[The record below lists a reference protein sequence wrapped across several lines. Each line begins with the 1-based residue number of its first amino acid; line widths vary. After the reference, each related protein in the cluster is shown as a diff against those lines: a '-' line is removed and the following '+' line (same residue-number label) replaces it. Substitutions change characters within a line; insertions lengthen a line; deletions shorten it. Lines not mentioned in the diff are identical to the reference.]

1 MPLVHTVMPKSCIE
15 EILKESLGAI
25 SSEFRD
31 NELAY
36 LALTTKIKNP
46 VRDRWAFQ
54 LYRKLRGRVVVSRE
68 WKRTDIALLEKAAP
82 TALVEL
88 KAMYTFDAVLKKHG
102 VSGYIQAMEEDES
115 KARKLAQIQ
124 TQIYTVLLATH
135 PKSIVPRDL
144 DGVVKYRSGINRAAH
159 NLGSPE
165 NVLKEAV
172 SAIKNKLQ
180 GKNVVSSG
188 ILNGGQ
194 AFGINADV
202 LFWMVK
208 A

>member
-1 MPLVHTVMPKSCIE
+1 MPKPCME
-15 EILKESLGAI
+15 EILKESLETI
-25 SSEFRD
+25 SREFRD

-36 LALTTKIKNP
+36 LALTTKIENP

-54 LYRKLRGRVVVSRE
+54 LYRKLRGRFVVSRE

-82 TALVEL
+82 KVLIEL
-88 KAMYTFDAVLKKHG
+88 KAMYTFDAVLRADDIA
-102 VSGYIQAMEEDES
+102 GYAQAMAADES
-115 KARKLAQIQ
+115 KARKLAGTQ

-135 PKSIVPRDL
+135 PQSIVSGNL
-144 DGVVKYRSGINRAAH
+144 DGVVKYRASINKAVRW
-159 NLGSPE
+159 LGSPD
-165 NVLKEAV
+165 NVLKEAM
-172 SAIKNKLQ
+172 SAINHKLQ
-180 GKNVVSSG
+180 GRDVVSSG